1 MSNYSSS
8 EFDENNTNSSWYKA
22 SRLIPIKSKV
32 LDVGCSS
39 GSFGAYLI
47 DKRECKVDGIELFEE
62 DFKLSSKKLKK
73 VWNLNVESDSLEG
86 VDSDYDVI
94 YMGDVIEHLVDPAN
108 ALSKLKKLLNKNGF
122 LVFSVPNMA
131 NIMVRLHLLNGDFD
145 YTETGILD
153 KTHLHFYTLKELER
167 VINEGGMEIKK
178 IDFVEKDLPNKLMD
192 NILSKYG
199 LKASKE
205 FYKLA
210 HQPEAAAF
218 QFVGIAKPNTGKPIK
233 VKRGEFSPIDFFED
247 YHNDALSALGALKN
261 KVKKLELECAELEH
275 ELKVSQGKTY
285 PTDRI
290 LQKVAKV
297 ARKITRK

>member
-8 EFDENNTNSSWYKA
+8 EFDEDNTNSSWYKA

-39 GSFGAYLI
+39 GNFGAYLI
-47 DKRECKVDGIELFEE
+47 DKRDCKVDGIELFEE
-62 DFKLSSKKLKK
+62 DFKLSSKKLRK
-73 VWNLNVESDSLEG
+73 VWNLNVESDSLKE
-86 VDSDYDVI
+86 VDDDYDVI
-94 YMGDVIEHLVDPAN
+94 YMGDVIEHLVDPAR
-108 ALSKLKKLLNKNGF
+108 SLKKLKELLNNTGF

-153 KTHLHFYTLKELER
+153 KTHIHFYTLKELER
-167 VINEGGMEIKK
+167 VINEGGMEVRE
-178 IDFVEKDLPNKLMD
+178 IDFVEKDLPNKLID
-192 NILSKYG
+192 SVLSKHG

-218 QFVGIAKPNTGKPIK
+218 QFVGVAQPNIGKPIK
-233 VKRGEFSPIDFFED
+233 VRRGNFSPIDFFED
-247 YHNDALSALGALKN
+247 YHNGVVNSLNDQI
-261 KVKKLELECAELEH
+261 KVLEH
-275 ELKVSQGKTY
+275 KLKDNQGKAY
-285 PTDRI
+285 PTDKVI
-290 LQKVAKV
+290 KKTKEIVKKIIQK
-297 ARKITRK
+297 